1 MEQQI
6 ENFIFF
12 LQVERGLAKNTLL
25 AYRQDLQGFSE
36 YLVQVKSS
44 WERVNRDTLVGYME
58 NLRNQ
63 GRAASTIARQM
74 AAIRSFYH
82 FLNAEQLL
90 LDDPTLT
97 LEAPRL
103 GKKLPHVLSVNEV
116 DRLLAQPRV
125 SRSGGVR
132 DKAMLEL
139 LYTTGLRVSELISLN
154 LDDVNLE
161 NGFLRCM
168 GKRSKER
175 VVPVGRVAVGWLQE
189 YLSRARG
196 KLTPD
201 QEQNALF
208 ISHLGT
214 RMTRQGFWKLIKG
227 YARSAGITKEITPH
241 TLRHSFATHLLEHGA
256 DLRSVQEML
265 GHANIATTQIYTHLT
280 RSHLVDM
287 FKKSH
292 PRA

>member
-12 LQVERGLAKNTLL
+12 LQVERGLAKNTLVS
-25 AYRQDLQGFSE
+25 YRQDLQGFSQ
-36 YLVQVKSS
+36 YLLQAKTS
-44 WERVNRDTLVGYME
+44 WEKVNRDILVGYME
-58 NLRNQ
+58 KLRNQ
-63 GRAASTIARQM
+63 GRASSTIARQM

-90 LDDPTLT
+90 LDDPTVT

-116 DRLLAQPRV
+116 DRLLGQPRV
-125 SRSGGVR
+125 SKSGGVR

-139 LYTTGLRVSELISLN
+139 LYATGLRVSELISLN
-154 LDDVNLE
+154 LDDINLE
-161 NGFLRCM
+161 NRFLRCM

-175 VVPVGRVAVGWLQE
+175 VVPVGKVAVGWLQE

-196 KLTPD
+196 KLTQDP
-201 QEQNALF
+201 EENALF
-208 ISHLGT
+208 VNHLGT

-241 TLRHSFATHLLEHGA
+241 T
-256 DLRSVQEML
+256 Q
-265 GHANIATTQIYTHLT
+265 
-280 RSHLVDM
+280 
-287 FKKSH
+287 
-292 PRA
+292 